1 MDSECT
7 LKIWSTVE
15 PKGKTAFLTA
25 GNRRDGA
32 ATSQKSVVI
41 SENRKTTKTRHGSR
55 KQEEAVE
62 ENQPL
67 PAAGAPNPR

>member
-1 MDSECT
+1 MYLEDLEHSRTEREG
-7 LKIWSTVE
+7 S
-15 PKGKTAFLTA
+15 FLTA

-32 ATSQKSVVI
+32 ATSQKSVAI
-41 SENRKTTKTRHGSR
+41 SENRETTKTRHGSR

-67 PAAGAPNPR
+67 PTAGAPNPR

>member
-1 MDSECT
+1 VYLEDLEHSRTKREDS
-7 LKIWSTVE
+7 
-15 PKGKTAFLTA
+15 FLTA

-32 ATSQKSVVI
+32 ATSQKSIAI
-41 SENRKTTKTRHGSR
+41 SENRETTKTRYGSR

-67 PAAGAPNPR
+67 PAVGAPNPR